1 MPSLTGSQADIAATL
16 LGALGIDHG
25 EFRFSRDVFDA
36 DAPHSAFFLEPEL
49 AGFVDTDGSVAVLN
63 VVSGDMLQGN
73 SDAQAATKLKATLQL
88 LNNYFENL

>member
-1 MPSLTGSQADIAATL
+1 M
-16 LGALGIDHG
+16 
-25 EFRFSRDVFDA
+25 
-36 DAPHSAFFLEPEL
+36 
-49 AGFVDTDGSVAVLN
+49 AVLN